1 MITEILPD
9 RCNSCNACVVVCPDH
24 VLDMAKDGQLPI
36 IARPDQCQT
45 CFLCELYCS
54 EDAIYVAVGVPRSEL
69 KNDPLG
75 NIRRDYGWDGHEED
89 PLKNFWQ
96 LGSLLREGVMVS
108 SARYVLQQSD
118 DKESEKKI

>member
-9 RCNSCNACVVVCPDH
+9 RCNSCNVCVVVCPDH
-24 VLDMAKDGQLPI
+24 VLDMAKDGQLPV

-45 CFLCELYCS
+45 CFLCELYCP
-54 EDAIYVAVGVPRSEL
+54 EDAIYVAVDVPRSEL

-75 NIRRDYGWDGHEED
+75 NIRRDYGWAAHEED

-96 LGSLLREGVMVS
+96 LGSLLREGVMIS
-108 SARYVLQQSD
+108 SARYALQQSE
-118 DKESEKKI
+118 DKILEKKT

>member
-1 MITEILPD
+1 MITEILSD

-24 VLDMAKDGQLPI
+24 VLDTAKDGQFPV

-89 PLKNFWQ
+89 PLKTSGNLVVFC
-96 LGSLLREGVMVS
+96 
-108 SARYVLQQSD
+108 
-118 DKESEKKI
+118 EKG